1 MKKVLLSLV
10 LLTGCQLQAASNNTY
25 SETGIADHIR
35 MLIGVKRFHHRH
47 YEPPLNV
54 TPDEIKESL
63 RGYNHS
69 ENNFERFFDRCVQ
82 EDQNIL
88 SQRFYTNG
96 AIDKARLNEIGIDRL
111 SKGKSLRSI
120 LLDLLVEKFNEKEN
134 YLGVIST
141 LKKHRD
147 SQFYNDF
154 IERLYRQTWF
164 NYPDLAKNICLTV
177 FSKDGT
183 MLATV
188 SSDKTDKTAKIWD
201 VKAGTLIHT
210 LQGHTELVASGE
222 FSPDGTMLATV
233 SSDKTAKIWDV
244 KTGKCKATLTG
255 HANRVTSVAFSK
267 DGTKL
272 ATASLDSTAKV
283 WDIKK
288 QICLQTLKND
298 GKNRFA
304 SALFSQDNELIVAH
318 SSYRKAKIW
327 NTQTGELQTIEKI
340 ASVVLSP
347 DGLLMA
353 TTGYGYVDNKFVRLW
368 NIKTGTLIHTLQ
380 GHIDPVAS
388 VAFSPNSQLIATGSE
403 DTTAKIWDTQTGQL
417 LMSVQENDTPVVSVV
432 FSSSGELM
440 VINKDIDSGNSN
452 IVHVFN
458 PLTGEYLARLP
469 MKTKNEYVVSADGQ
483 SILGIEFNNAQMWG
497 NIFAKKGL
505 TLQDALGMPIEG
517 FFDTYI
523 SQKAVVSKIPAAES
537 KPE

>member
-1 MKKVLLSLV
+1 MKNLLLSLV
-10 LLTGCQLQAASNNTY
+10 LLTGCQLQAASSNT
-25 SETGIADHIR
+25 SPERGIAYCVR
-35 MLIGVKRFHHRH
+35 ALIELERFHHRH

-54 TPDEIKESL
+54 TPDKIKESL

-69 ENNFERFFDRCVQ
+69 KNNFERFFDRCVQ
-82 EDQNIL
+82 EKDENML

-96 AIDKARLNEIGIDRL
+96 AIDKARLNEIDIDRL
-111 SKGKSLRSI
+111 SKGESLRSI
-120 LLDLLVEKFNEKEN
+120 LVGLLVEKFNEKEK
-134 YLGVIST
+134 YSEVILT

-147 SQFYNDF
+147 SQFCNDF
-154 IERLYRQTWF
+154 IERLYRQAWF
-164 NYPDLAKNICLTV
+164 NYFDLGENIRSGE
-177 FSKDGT
+177 FSPNGT

-188 SSDKTDKTAKIWD
+188 SSD
-201 VKAGTLIHT
+201 
-210 LQGHTELVASGE
+210 
-222 FSPDGTMLATV
+222 

-244 KTGKCKATLTG
+244 KTGECKATLTG

-267 DGTKL
+267 DGTKV

-283 WDIKK
+283 WDIKT

-318 SSYRKAKIW
+318 SSDRKAKIW

-340 ASVVLSP
+340 ASVALSP

-353 TTGYGYVDNKFVRLW
+353 TTGYGYVDNTFVKLW
-368 NIKTGTLIHTLQ
+368 NIKTGTEIHTLQ
-380 GHIDPVAS
+380 GHIDPVTS
-388 VAFSPNSQLIATGSE
+388 VAFSPNGQLIATGSE
-403 DTTAKIWDTQTGQL
+403 DTTAKIWDTQTGRL

-432 FSSSGELM
+432 FSSCGELM
-440 VINKDIDSGNSN
+440 VINKDIDSDNSK

-469 MKTKNEYVVSADGQ
+469 MKTKNGYVVSADGQ
-483 SILGIEFNNAQMWG
+483 SILGIGFNNAQMWG

-505 TLQDALGMPIEG
+505 TLQDALDMPIEV

-523 SQKAVVSKIPAAES
+523 SQKTVVPKIPAAES
-537 KPE
+537 KQ

>member
-1 MKKVLLSLV
+1 MKNLLLSLV
-10 LLTGCQLQAASNNTY
+10 LLTGCQLQAASSNT
-25 SETGIADHIR
+25 SPERGIAYCVR
-35 MLIGVKRFHHRH
+35 ALIDLERFHHRD

-69 ENNFERFFDRCVQ
+69 ENNFENFFDRCVQ
-82 EDQNIL
+82 EDESML

-96 AIDKARLNEIGIDRL
+96 AIDKARLNEIDINGL
-111 SKGKSLRSI
+111 SNGKSLRSI
-120 LLDLLVEKFNEKEN
+120 LLDLLVEKFNKKEKYSE
-134 YLGVIST
+134 VILT

-147 SQFYNDF
+147 SRFYNDF
-154 IERLYRQTWF
+154 IERLYRQAWF
-164 NYPDLAKNICLTV
+164 DYFDLGKNIRSAV
-177 FSKDGT
+177 FSKDGKF
-183 MLATV
+183 LATV
-188 SSDKTDKTAKIWD
+188 SSDSSDKTAKIWD
-201 VKAGTLIHT
+201 VKAGRLIHT

-222 FSPDGTMLATV
+222 FSPNGTMLATV

-244 KTGKCKATLTG
+244 ETGECKATLTG

-267 DGTKL
+267 DGTKV

-283 WDIKK
+283 WYIKT

-318 SSYRKAKIW
+318 SSDRKAKIW

-340 ASVVLSP
+340 ASVALSP

-353 TTGYGYVDNKFVRLW
+353 TTGYGYVDNTFVKLW
-368 NIKTGTLIHTLQ
+368 NIKTGTEIHTLQ
-380 GHIDPVAS
+380 GHIDPVTS
-388 VAFSPNSQLIATGSE
+388 VAFSPNGQLIATGSE
-403 DTTAKIWDTQTGQL
+403 DTTAKIWDTQTGRL

-432 FSSSGELM
+432 FSSCGELM
-440 VINKDIDSGNSN
+440 VINKDIDSDNSK

-469 MKTKNEYVVSADGQ
+469 MKTKNGYVVSADGQ
-483 SILGIEFNNAQMWG
+483 SILGIGFNNAQMWG

-505 TLQDALGMPIEG
+505 TLQDALDMPIEV

-523 SQKAVVSKIPAAES
+523 SQKTVVPKIPAAES
-537 KPE
+537 KQ